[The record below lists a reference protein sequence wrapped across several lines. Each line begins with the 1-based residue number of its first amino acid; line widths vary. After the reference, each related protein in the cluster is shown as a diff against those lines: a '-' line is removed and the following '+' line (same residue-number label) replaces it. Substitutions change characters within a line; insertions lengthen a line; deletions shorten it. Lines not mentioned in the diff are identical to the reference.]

1 VARVRSAK
9 RKVRSGLHEVRSGLH
24 EVRSG
29 ALAVRISVDAA
40 GNLTEVTLP
49 KHVPA
54 ALTADDLAEV
64 LKQLEAFPLA
74 DHGAPFMRKVREK
87 MRKIPW
93 GHALTYQELAA
104 KAGSPKASRA
114 VGQACARNP
123 LPLIIPCHRV
133 LAENGIGGF
142 GYGVEWKSAL
152 LALET
157 EARP

>member
-1 VARVRSAK
+1 VARLSASD
-9 RKVRSGLHEVRSGLH
+9 REIRSGS
-24 EVRSG
+24 
-29 ALAVRISVDAA
+29 LAVRIKLDAA
-40 GNLTEVTLP
+40 GHLTEVTLP

-54 ALTADDLAEV
+54 ELTAADLSEV

-74 DHGAPFMRKVREK
+74 DHGAPFMCKVREK
-87 MRKIPW
+87 MQKIPW
-93 GHALTYQELAA
+93 GHALTYGELAA

-133 LAENGIGGF
+133 LAEGGIGGF
-142 GYGVEWKSAL
+142 GSGLEWKSTL